1 MEGLELDKAMSQL
14 LAELNQA
21 LLPSRDLV
29 VPVNAPPKRQL
40 RCPLAKKNLELVA
53 RETAK
58 KRKRAIKA
66 RAPPVEMK
74 TQEEN
79 VNESIK
85 PMFSPN
91 NSYHSVGDYLLF
103 DSLFET
109 HVVPQLT
116 INNVSTSH
124 SLSSSSPLLLSPQCQ
139 LKISFYRRMI
149 LQYFVAF
156 LQIEIPLTS
165 SNNETVQQSLSSTSF
180 LGIRQI
186 LPQQT
191 FACFLNACAEA
202 GVVFAKE
209 PIKTIESIHF
219 HFCANHFLRFFKSL
233 FHNLAAYASNTS
245 NGPEPDSKGKVYNAI
260 RGSWGPG

>member
-1 MEGLELDKAMSQL
+1 MRQEPQVEELEVDQAMSQL
-14 LAELNQA
+14 LTELDQP
-21 LLPSRDLV
+21 LLSSRDLA
-29 VPVNAPPKRQL
+29 VPVNAPRKRQL
-40 RCPLAKKNLELVA
+40 RCPLAKKNLELVP
-53 RETAK
+53 RGTAK

-66 RAPPVEMK
+66 RARTTEMK

-91 NSYHSVGDYLLF
+91 NAYLSVGDYLLF

-116 INNVSTSH
+116 RNNVSVPH
-124 SLSSSSPLLLSPQCQ
+124 SQSASSPLLLSPQCQ

-191 FACFLNACAEA
+191 FACFLNASAEA
-202 GVVFAKE
+202 GIVFA
-209 PIKTIESIHF
+209 
-219 HFCANHFLRFFKSL
+219 
-233 FHNLAAYASNTS
+233 
-245 NGPEPDSKGKVYNAI
+245 
-260 RGSWGPG
+260 

>member
-1 MEGLELDKAMSQL
+1 MLQEPQVEELEVDQAMSKL
-14 LAELNQA
+14 LAEPDQP
-21 LLPSRDLV
+21 LLPSRDLA
-29 VPVNAPPKRQL
+29 VPVNAPRKPQL
-40 RCPLAKKNLELVA
+40 RCPVAKKNLELVP
-53 RETAK
+53 RGTAK
-58 KRKRAIKA
+58 RRKRAIKA
-66 RAPPVEMK
+66 RARPTEMK

-139 LKISFYRRMI
+139 LKIRFYRRMI

-156 LQIEIPLTS
+156 LQIEISRTS
-165 SNNETVQQSLSSTSF
+165 SNNETVQQSLSRTSF

-191 FACFLNACAEA
+191 FVCFLNACAEA
-202 GVVFAKE
+202 GVVFA
-209 PIKTIESIHF
+209 
-219 HFCANHFLRFFKSL
+219 
-233 FHNLAAYASNTS
+233 
-245 NGPEPDSKGKVYNAI
+245 
-260 RGSWGPG
+260 